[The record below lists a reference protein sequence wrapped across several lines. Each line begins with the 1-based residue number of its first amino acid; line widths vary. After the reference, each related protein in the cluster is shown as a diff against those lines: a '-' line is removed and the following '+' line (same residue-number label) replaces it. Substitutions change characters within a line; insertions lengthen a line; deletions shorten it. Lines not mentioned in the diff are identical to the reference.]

1 MEKMTI
7 IPIDERRSYLH
18 YQLFNRKK
26 VIHMFHPLQTHEFE
40 DEILELI
47 DRQADF
53 TRSDLQDIVSA
64 LVNKILEAGQNLPRI
79 K

>member
-1 MEKMTI
+1 LSKQNSIT
-7 IPIDERRSYLH
+7 H
-18 YQLFNRKK
+18 YQTESEVKR
-26 VIHMFHPLQTHEFE
+26 MFHPPQTHEFE

-47 DRQADF
+47 DCQAEF

-64 LVNKILEAGQNLPRI
+64 LVNKILEAGKHLPRI